1 MHRRDLS
8 PNVGEDDLH
17 AVVDGQLAVER
28 HGEVMGYLAAYPDAA
43 DRVSA
48 FFRQR
53 VELAA
58 LRDSLADSDPGP
70 QLATLEQQLCRV
82 VRTQHRVRRALG
94 TGGLIV
100 ALLAA
105 ASGWWL
111 TAGHGVS
118 GGQTRQLTAEAQPAR
133 VPFSPDLVAETSL
146 AAVAPGDAA
155 IVWLQAKLGGRT
167 LKEPNLEA
175 LGLHFVGSNELRSA
189 QGPAVRLLYT
199 DGNGR
204 DFNLFAGARHSG
216 IESVPAL
223 VPEGHVAV
231 TWQQDP
237 LVFALV
243 APEGSSRLA
252 DIMRSANSLLDP
264 APIAADA
271 AATNTGATGGKGEDS
286 VPAAATRLETPATTS
301 SRDGSLPAAATGGSK
316 PL

>member
-1 MHRRDLS
+1 MRRIDLS

-70 QLATLEQQLCRV
+70 HLATLEEQLCRV

-94 TGGLIV
+94 TGGLLV
-100 ALLAA
+100 TLLAA

-111 TAGHGVS
+111 TAGHGAP
-118 GGQTRQLTAEAQPAR
+118 GGRSSTQISAEARPMR
-133 VPFSPDLVAETSL
+133 VPFSPELVAETSP

-167 LKEPNLEA
+167 LRQPNLEA

-199 DGNGR
+199 DGTGR
-204 DFNLFAGARHSG
+204 DVNLFAGARHSG
-216 IESVPAL
+216 IESVPSL

-264 APIAADA
+264 TPIAADA
-271 AATNTGATGGKGEDS
+271 AATNTGATGAKAQDT
-286 VPAAATRLETPATTS
+286 VPTATRLDTPATTS
-301 SRDGSLPAAATGGSK
+301 SRDGSQPAAATGGSK